1 MSVDASITCQEVVEL
16 LSAYLDGELDPTI
29 LARVETH
36 LAGCDGC
43 TMVLEEFRET
53 IRLSGGLTVEQV
65 DETQRRTLL
74 EAFRDWTTG
83 S

>member
-16 LSAYLDGELDPTI
+16 LGAYLDGELDPPT
-29 LARVETH
+29 LERVETH

-74 EAFRDWTTG
+74 EAFRDWTG
-83 S
+83 GD

>member
-1 MSVDASITCQEVVEL
+1 
-16 LSAYLDGELDPTI
+16 
-29 LARVETH
+29 VETH

-74 EAFRDWTTG
+74 EAFRDWTAG
-83 S
+83 G

>member
-1 MSVDASITCQEVVEL
+1 MSVDASISCQEVVEL
-16 LSAYLDGELDPTI
+16 LSAYLDGELDPFT
-29 LARVETH
+29 LERVEAH
-36 LAGCDGC
+36 LVGCDGC

-74 EAFRDWTTG
+74 EAFRNWRAG

>member
-16 LSAYLDGELDPTI
+16 LSAYLDGELEPTT

-43 TMVLEEFRET
+43 TMVLEELER
-53 IRLSGGLTVEQV
+53 RSGSPG
-65 DETQRRTLL
+65 
-74 EAFRDWTTG
+74 G
-83 S
+83 

>member
-1 MSVDASITCQEVVEL
+1 MSVEASITCQEVVEL
-16 LSAYLDGELDPTI
+16 LSAYLDAELDPLT
-29 LARVETH
+29 LERVETH

-53 IRLSGGLTVEQV
+53 IRLSGAVTVEQV

-74 EAFRDWTTG
+74 EAFRDWTG
-83 S
+83 GG

>member
-16 LSAYLDGELDPTI
+16 LSAYLDGELDPTT
-29 LARVETH
+29 LARVQAH
-36 LAGCDGC
+36 LDGCDGC

-74 EAFRDWTTG
+74 EAFRDWTG
-83 S
+83 GG

>member
-1 MSVDASITCQEVVEL
+1 MSVDVSITCQEVVEL
-16 LSAYLDGELDPTI
+16 LSAYLDRELDLSTFE
-29 LARVETH
+29 RVEAH

-53 IRLSGGLTVEQV
+53 IRLSGGLTVERV

-74 EAFRDWTTG
+74 EAFRGWTAG
-83 S
+83 R

>member
-1 MSVDASITCQEVVEL
+1 MSVDASISCQEVVEL
-16 LSAYLDGELDPTI
+16 LSAYLDGELDPST
-29 LARVETH
+29 LERVEAH

-65 DETQRRTLL
+65 DERQRRTLL
-74 EAFRDWTTG
+74 EAFRDWRAG

>member
-16 LSAYLDGELDPTI
+16 LSAYLDGELDPTT
-29 LARVETH
+29 LVRVETH
-36 LAGCDGC
+36 LAGCAGC

-74 EAFRDWTTG
+74 EAFRDWTAG

>member
-16 LSAYLDGELDPTI
+16 LSAYLDGELDPLT
-29 LARVETH
+29 LKRVDTH

-74 EAFRDWTTG
+74 EAFRDWTAG
-83 S
+83 G

>member
-1 MSVDASITCQEVVEL
+1 MSVDTSITCQEVVEL
-16 LSAYLDGELDPTI
+16 LSAYLDGELDPLT
-29 LARVETH
+29 LERVETH
-36 LAGCDGC
+36 LAGCDGY

-74 EAFRDWTTG
+74 EAFRDWTAG
-83 S
+83 G